1 MKVGDSI
8 KIRLAGALMACLALS
23 AGAEEIKGIRAV
35 QLDLARQKESV
46 AFVKAYAK
54 RMADVGYNTL
64 VLYLEDRVK
73 TPSYPYC
80 TDAESYSLA
89 EMKDLVEHCTGLGL
103 DVVPVIS
110 PLGHTE
116 RFLKY
121 PELQKFAEVPVG
133 GIGRFGEVNEP
144 TVFCL
149 SNPEARAWMEN
160 YIREVVAVF
169 PGKNLHLGFDETW
182 DLGYCPQ
189 CRPILEKEGLAKLY
203 LRSVKWADE
212 VAKRLGKRMWMWD
225 DYFDFFPEALA
236 EVPRDIL
243 MCCWNYD
250 KNIEKAGPRA
260 HFGGRLRRDIL
271 KTYEELGFDCVFC
284 PWFEYQ
290 NVRTFTEYAATRK
303 ASGAFYTQW
312 EMETDFHG
320 TFLPRMLGAGLLWSG
335 KASLAGGEW
344 MDAGIAAAY
353 PTTSERLRR
362 VIRGLVLDQLK
373 FKFDMPS
380 AGTALNSRSSAAK
393 LPYWR
398 NAVEE
403 LRAAPSHPGVGPVP
417 EDPLSEAALLDDL
430 TVRSEMTILCFGA
443 MESVRYLAD
452 PARRPSVAR
461 EEKARLGKMLA
472 RWNELVIRREEQW
485 KAWRGNAGSELKER
499 LNASLPKLVEEML
512 KVPDEAPETEWI
524 FEADVAMIDT
534 HGAPGYVVEGRFGS
548 EWRKIASGNWKP
560 STGGSPYCPKLVR
573 TSFEGVPDAI
583 RITEKGYGAGALCH
597 VSLRNRSRRLAPT
610 AVLAV
615 SGQVRDADNL
625 LVDDFRET
633 RFGDPDCT
641 AAVLDPRLATLESS
655 VTLYVK

>member
-1 MKVGDSI
+1 MKKCLFLGLV
-8 KIRLAGALMACLALS
+8 AMVGALTAN
-23 AGAEEIKGIRAV
+23 AEGIRAV

-54 RMADVGYNTL
+54 RAADVGYNTL

-89 EMKDLVEHCTGLGL
+89 EMKDLVAHCIGLGL

-116 RFLKY
+116 RFLRH

-133 GIGRFGEVNEP
+133 GIGRFGVVKEP

-149 SNPEARAWMEN
+149 SDPEARAWMEN

-182 DLGYCPQ
+182 DLGYCPR
-189 CRPILEKEGLAKLY
+189 CRPVMEKEGLAKLY
-203 LRSVKWADE
+203 LQSVKWADG

-225 DYFDFFPEALA
+225 DYFDFFPEAVA

-250 KNIEKAGPRA
+250 KNIEKCGPRA
-260 HFGGRLRRDIL
+260 HFGGRLRRDNL
-271 KTYEELGFDCVFC
+271 KIYEELGFKCVFC

-303 ASGAFYTQW
+303 TSGSFFTQW

-320 TFLPRMLGAGLLWSG
+320 SFLPRMLGAGLLWSG
-335 KASLAGGEW
+335 KASLAGGAW
-344 MDAGIAAAY
+344 LDAGVAAAY
-353 PTTSERLRR
+353 PTTGERLRR

-373 FKFDMPS
+373 FKFDEPS
-380 AGTALNSRSSAAK
+380 AAAALCSPSSAAR

-403 LRAAPSHPGVGPVP
+403 LRAAPSRPGVGPVP
-417 EDPLSEAALLDDL
+417 ADPLSEAALLDDL
-430 TVRSEMTILCFGA
+430 AVRTEMSLLCFDA

-452 PARRPSVAR
+452 PARRASVAR
-461 EEKARLGKMLA
+461 EEKTRLERMLV
-472 RWNELVIRREEQW
+472 RWNELVVRREEQW
-485 KAWRGNAGSELKER
+485 RAWRGDAGSKLKER
-499 LNASLPKLVEEML
+499 LHASLPKLVEEMRKL
-512 KVPDEAPETEWI
+512 PDEAAADEWI
-524 FEADVAMIDT
+524 FEADVAMVDT
-534 HGAPGYVVEGRFGS
+534 HGAPNYVVEGRFGS
-548 EWRKIASGNWKP
+548 EWKQIAAGNWKP
-560 STGGSPYCPKLVR
+560 STRGSSYAPKLVR
-573 TSFEGVPDAI
+573 TSFAGAPDAL

-597 VSLRNRSRRLAPT
+597 VSLRNRSARLAPA

-641 AAVLDPRLATLESS
+641 ATVLDANRATREST
-655 VTLYVK
+655 VTLLLKDM